1 MYHRIVPDAEAR
13 QVLNGLLV
21 TPEVFSAEL
30 LALHDDGWTTITLG
44 QLAQDMQDGS
54 KPPAK
59 TFVLTFDDG
68 WWDGF
73 AYAAPIMAQYGF
85 VGTFFVISSR
95 GAPDFLSPAQ
105 MVSLEAAGNEIG
117 DHSVSHYALAGH
129 TYSVDYNQIC
139 AAADAIAANLGHRPS
154 SLAYPI
160 GPYDGTTMAAAAA
173 CPGIKIAVSTVEG
186 AAQSWQTRYAT
197 PRVRISRSSRAPG
210 VLAYLK
216 RLTGQ

>member
-1 MYHRIVPDAEAR
+1 MYHRIVPDAEAN

-21 TPEVFSAEL
+21 TPEVFSDEL
-30 LALHDDGWTTITLG
+30 RALHDDGWTTITLG
-44 QLAQDMQDGS
+44 ELAQDMRAGT
-54 KPPAK
+54 KPPPK

-73 AYAAPIMAQYGF
+73 TYAAPIMAQYGF
-85 VGTFFVISSR
+85 VGTFFVITSR
-95 GAPDFLSPAQ
+95 GAPNFLSPAQ

-117 DHSVSHYALAGH
+117 DHSVSHYALGGQ
-129 TYSVDYNQIC
+129 TYSVDYSQIC
-139 AAADAIAANLGHRPS
+139 AAADTIASNLGHRPA

-160 GPYDGTTMAAAAA
+160 GSYDSNALAAAAA
-173 CPGIKIAVSTVEG
+173 CPGIEIAVSTVEG
-186 AAQSWQTRYAT
+186 ATQSWKTRYAT
-197 PRVRISRSSRAPG
+197 PRVRISRASRAPG